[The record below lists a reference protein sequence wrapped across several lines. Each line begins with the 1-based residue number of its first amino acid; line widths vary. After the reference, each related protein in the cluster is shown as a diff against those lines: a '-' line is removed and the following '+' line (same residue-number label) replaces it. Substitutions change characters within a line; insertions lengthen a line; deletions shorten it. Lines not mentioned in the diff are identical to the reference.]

1 MPISNTVGLAIAVI
15 VLSTLQGGQTPAPAP
30 TIDDPEAYAV
40 YAAVVP
46 LTSLLVDKPVT
57 SVLILQET
65 VPGHVQSDGVIAREW
80 GAVDAAYR
88 NNNARTRLI
97 LEGFDLGIP
106 YSVVSLPQFRKLTEA
121 TNPSPSTGTNHR
133 RAEASAQ
140 VPGDELIALS
150 AVGFNA
156 EKTLATLTIQHDCSP
171 SRDPLITCRRVHQ
184 MLLAKKDGRWEL
196 VRYRFARI
204 P

>member
-1 MPISNTVGLAIAVI
+1 MPIYSTVGLATAAI
-15 VLSTLQGGQTPAPAP
+15 VLSTLQGGPPAAP

-40 YAAVVP
+40 YAAVVV

-57 SVLILQET
+57 NVAILQET
-65 VPGHVQSDGVIAREW
+65 VSGHVQFDGVIAREW
-80 GAVDAAYR
+80 GAVVVPYWK
-88 NNNARTRLI
+88 NNARTWII

-106 YSVVSLPQFRKLTEA
+106 YSLVPLPQFRKLMEA
-121 TNPSPSTGTNHR
+121 ANPSPLSTGTNHP
-133 RAEASAQ
+133 RAEVSAQ

-171 SRDPLITCRRVHQ
+171 SRDPLITCHRVHQ
-184 MLLAKKDGRWEL
+184 MLLAKKNGRWEL
-196 VRYRFARI
+196 VGYRFARI
-204 P
+204 A

>member
-46 LTSLLVDKPVT
+46 LTSLLVDKPIT
-57 SVLILQET
+57 SVAILQET

>member
-1 MPISNTVGLAIAVI
+1 MLRFDGPIFREWRAVAIA
-15 VLSTLQGGQTPAPAP
+15 
-30 TIDDPEAYAV
+30 Y
-40 YAAVVP
+40 
-46 LTSLLVDKPVT
+46 
-57 SVLILQET
+57 
-65 VPGHVQSDGVIAREW
+65 W
-80 GAVDAAYR
+80 

-106 YSVVSLPQFRKLTEA
+106 YSVVSLPQFRKLPEV
-121 TNPSPSTGTNHR
+121 TNPSPSSTGTNHP

-196 VRYRFARI
+196 ARYRFARI